1 MQDSGSKQNRAEFL
15 CPDCGFVNQVGAPML
30 DEKYREHQVKCQKC
44 SHLLEIVV
52 ADGMH
57 NNINIVASSLDQ
69 ETIFQ

>member
-1 MQDSGSKQNRAEFL
+1 MDDSGNKREVAEFL
-15 CPDCGFVNQVGAPML
+15 CPDCGFVNKVGAPML
-30 DEKYREHQVKCQKC
+30 NEKYREHQVKCQQC

-69 ETIFQ
+69 ESVFL